1 MKRKTREEKWKEL
14 SIELIN
20 EMFRIAGHDVTY
32 DDIAGRQDD
41 WYTNWT
47 MTFEQS
53 KAWEKWGTEV
63 IRKKMRLTKKYAD
76 REMGFF
82 SMGFGLSF
90 SDYPYPVNKVETDN
104 SDTEH
109 KL

>member
-1 MKRKTREEKWKEL
+1 MKRKTRGEKWKDL

-47 MTFEQS
+47 MTLEQT
-53 KAWEKWGTEV
+53 KQWEKWGAEL
-63 IRKKMRLTKKYAD
+63 IRKKMRLTKKYAEM
-76 REMGFF
+76 EMGFF
-82 SMGFGLSF
+82 SMSFGLSI
-90 SDYPYPVNKVETDN
+90 SDYPYPENKVEPDN
-104 SDTEH
+104 
-109 KL
+109 

>member
-1 MKRKTREEKWKEL
+1 MKRKSRSETWRDL

-47 MTFEQS
+47 MTYEQS
-53 KAWEKWGTEV
+53 KQWEKWGTELL
-63 IRKKMRLTKKYAD
+63 RKKMRFTKKSAEN
-76 REMGFF
+76 EMGFF

-90 SDYPYPVNKVETDN
+90 SDYPYPVNEVEPDN

-109 KL
+109 KS